1 MLSHLR
7 SRLLLTYSLVIIV
20 VLGIVGASLILF
32 ILRNPT
38 IDRQTYIRLEQSIEF
53 VQKQSLIQSS
63 TQVNLS
69 HIIQRIDDQ
78 ADVRVLIISPES
90 VILYDSR
97 INSEDLIHPNL
108 RKTLPSRRGIVLDPG
123 SNVWQFVWRP
133 LEDGGY
139 LIMSTP
145 RIRRVTL
152 LFSQKLRDVLRDDLL
167 PPLIRGG
174 VAALLI
180 ALILAFWMAKW
191 ISSPLKQMSESVNDF
206 PNNAFNKV
214 PIEGPEEVKSLSMAF
229 NNMFDQ
235 VAASQKSQRDF
246 VANVSHELKTPLT
259 SIQGFSQAIIDGT
272 IGTSDEVE
280 QAALIIHKEADR
292 MHRLVLELLE
302 LARLEAGT
310 IVMKHDQIDL
320 NAILNNVIERF
331 FHQANHAGVILT
343 YLQSEE
349 SWLYGDGER
358 LMQAFSNLVDNAL
371 KNTPNGGFVSIEAN
385 QTGTDLTVS
394 IRDTGVGIPDGEKA
408 RIFERFYQIDKSRS
422 GDKERGIGLGLSIA
436 NEIILAH
443 SGSITVLSEE
453 GQGCN
458 FMVKIPLK

>member
-123 SNVWQFVWRP
+123 NKAWQFVWRP

-145 RIRRVTL
+145 RIRRVSL
-152 LFSQKLRDVLRDDLL
+152 LFSQRLRDVLRDDLL

-310 IVMKHDQIDL
+310 IIMKHDQIDL

-331 FHQANHAGVILT
+331 FHQANHDGVILT